1 MKITFAAAELT
12 AIRET
17 NLKVARLLSELPGT
31 EAVVSQMREQAH
43 NPIDPQELMRF
54 LDQTQVKI
62 YWDGES
68 GNDLSVW
75 VNPEAVEAAL
85 DLVVSQYGIAI
96 EIGVALYPVLRL
108 AKRLVTDFTD
118 KLVSFGE
125 RFARKPNRLLGAN
138 VPVKFG
144 GWMGVPV
151 RWEQGIVVAACG
163 QTVIVQLNTSK
174 RFIVAKQDGELFYA
188 VSHKQEFE
196 CISAVI
202 DSGAISD
209 IPSWDF
215 AE

>member
-1 MKITFAAAELT
+1 MKLTFTAAELT
-12 AIRET
+12 AIRQT
-17 NLKVARLLSELPGT
+17 NLKIARLLSELPGT

-125 RFARKPNRLLGAN
+125 RFARKADGRLGTT
-138 VPVKFG
+138 VPVIYNG
-144 GWMGVPV
+144 GTSFS
-151 RWEQGIVVAACG
+151 QG
-163 QTVIVQLNTSK
+163 Q
-174 RFIVAKQDGELFYA
+174 IVAVADGVVIRSSFSDTRLYLSA
-188 VSHKQEFE
+188 AIDGNGVYYRSKLNDWVSFE
-196 CISAVI
+196 
-202 DSGAISD
+202 SD
-209 IPSWDF
+209 EDAARTLLRDHDVEIMP
-215 AE
+215 AP

>member
-1 MKITFAAAELT
+1 MKLTFTAAELT
-12 AIRET
+12 AIRQT
-17 NLKVARLLSELPGT
+17 NLKIARLLGELPGT
-31 EAVVSQMREQAH
+31 EFIVSQLREQADT
-43 NPIDPQELMRF
+43 PIDPHEIMRD
-54 LDQTQVKI
+54 LDSSQVEI
-62 YWDGES
+62 YWA
-68 GNDLSVW
+68 NDAGDLTIW
-75 VNPEAVEAAL
+75 INPEAVSEAL
-85 DLVVSQYGIAI
+85 DLVVSQYSIVV

>member
-1 MKITFAAAELT
+1 MKITFTAAELT

-54 LDQTQVKI
+54 LDSSQVEI
-62 YWDGES
+62 YWE
-68 GNDLSVW
+68 NDAGDLTIW
-75 VNPEAVEAAL
+75 INPEAVSEAL
-85 DLVVSQYGIAI
+85 DLVVSQYGIAV

-118 KLVSFGE
+118 KLVNFGE

-144 GWMGVPV
+144 GWMGIPV

>member
-1 MKITFAAAELT
+1 MKLTFAAAELT
-12 AIRET
+12 AIRQT
-17 NLKVARLLSELPGT
+17 NLKIARLLSELPGT
-31 EAVVSQMREQAH
+31 EFIVSQLREQADA
-43 NPIDPQELMRF
+43 PIDPHEIMLG
-54 LDQTQVKI
+54 LDSSQVKI
-62 YWDGES
+62 YWE
-68 GNDLSVW
+68 NDAGDLTIW
-75 VNPEAVEAAL
+75 INPEAVSEAL
-85 DLVVSQYGIAI
+85 DLVVSQYSIVV
-96 EIGVALYPVLRL
+96 EIGVALYPIARL
-108 AKRLVTDFTD
+108 AKRMLKDLGEKFI
-118 KLVSFGE
+118 SFSE

-144 GWMGVPV
+144 GWEGIPV
-151 RWEQGIVVAACG
+151 RWGQGIVVAACG
-163 QTVIVQLNTSK
+163 QTVIVQLSTSK

>member
-1 MKITFAAAELT
+1 MKLTFAAAELT
-12 AIRET
+12 AIRQT
-17 NLKVARLLSELPGT
+17 NLKIARLLGELPGT
-31 EAVVSQMREQAH
+31 EFIVSQLREQADT
-43 NPIDPQELMRF
+43 PIDPHEIM
-54 LDQTQVKI
+54 LDLDSSQVEI
-62 YWDGES
+62 YWE
-68 GNDLSVW
+68 NDAGDLTIW
-75 VNPEAVEAAL
+75 INPEAVSEAL
-85 DLVVSQYGIAI
+85 DLVVSQYSIVV

-144 GWMGVPV
+144 GWEGIPV
-151 RWEQGIVVAACG
+151 RWVQGIVVAACG
-163 QTVIVQLNTSK
+163 QTVIVQLSTSK

-188 VSHKQEFE
+188 VSHEQEFE
-196 CISAVI
+196 RISAVI

>member
-1 MKITFAAAELT
+1 MKLTFTAAELT
-12 AIRET
+12 AIRQT
-17 NLKVARLLSELPGT
+17 NLKIARLLGELPGT
-31 EAVVSQMREQAH
+31 EFIVSQLREQADT
-43 NPIDPQELMRF
+43 PIDPHEIM
-54 LDQTQVKI
+54 LDLDSSQVEI
-62 YWDGES
+62 YWE
-68 GNDLSVW
+68 NDAGDLTIW
-75 VNPEAVEAAL
+75 INPEAVSEAL
-85 DLVVSQYGIAI
+85 DLVVSQYSIVV

-144 GWMGVPV
+144 GWEGIPV
-151 RWEQGIVVAACG
+151 RWVQGIVVAACG
-163 QTVIVQLNTSK
+163 QTVIVQLSTSK

-188 VSHKQEFE
+188 VSHEQEFE
-196 CISAVI
+196 RISAVI